1 MLKGIKNTFKKILNP
16 FESLIEGSKKDAKQA
31 AHDLTIGAAEDTLNK
46 ILGHEK
52 KDPQQEALEKMQKGG
67 GNYTDLTDEK
77 NMSKIRNSYQNQDAQ
92 KMANLREY
100 LSRVKGEESHAIG
113 IMKQKEDMRN
123 QQAQYEVMQKLQ
135 MGQEKNSSPLPM
147 TSKAARGKIN
157 NKKTITQQSSFETK
171 QSKGK

>member
-1 MLKGIKNTFKKILNP
+1 
-16 FESLIEGSKKDAKQA
+16 
-31 AHDLTIGAAEDTLNK
+31 
-46 ILGHEK
+46 
-52 KDPQQEALEKMQKGG
+52 
-67 GNYTDLTDEK
+67 
-77 NMSKIRNSYQNQDAQ
+77 
-92 KMANLREY
+92 
-100 LSRVKGEESHAIG
+100 
-113 IMKQKEDMRN
+113 MKQKEDMRN